1 MNKKILMTL
10 LAITSIGLA
19 NSKITNIEV
28 TNLSQLSEDVIKNAL
43 PIKEGNE
50 YTNKVSNDIYLSL
63 LRTGLVQNV
72 NIYPTKDGDNVNL
85 KIVVDELP
93 NAKAIYENKL
103 EIEALKE
110 KTEYLV
116 NKVYFTGT
124 DQNLNALVEK
134 SGLKIGEYFSPYDAE
149 VLKSLIMSTGYF
161 GNVELDVHRSADDK
175 SVDLEFK
182 VVRNP
187 VIKSVK
193 ITGSKL
199 MDEETLIK
207 VSRLKVGEILNLQL
221 LRQETSPLLKAYA
234 DNGYVWVGYKKLD
247 ISNDGDINIEISEA
261 KVSKIVYDKKGT
273 VKDGERIDSKDYKL
287 KTNDFVLKRNTYI
300 KEGDVLNQKALE
312 TTLAELFR
320 TGLFSNINHEIT
332 QDVNNPEN
340 LIVRIVLTERP
351 TTAINA
357 NISYSTEDSLSG
369 SLKLSDSNFLGREES
384 FDLTGEAGIKGNY
397 SISLGFK
404 DPWIQNT
411 SRILAG
417 GNIYF
422 KKTTTRVKD
431 LDEFKKDPNQD
442 EAKFAESIY
451 NEPTDKQY
459 VFGINGQIGK
469 GLTND
474 IYLTLTP
481 RLINVYSKSRAKEE
495 KARVYQDYTL
505 ASIGGDLI
513 YDTRDD
519 RNTPKKGLYADLYV
533 EGGYIFREK
542 SLKLNKGRPIEIAD
556 KDGKGTGEYEK
567 YKPRAYALT
576 TLDLRA
582 YHPVYKSSN
591 SMAYRLLATY
601 AHDNTPVGQL
611 AVVGDGITLRGLPN
625 SVSSNKYSVTFTAEN
640 RTYFNDYLQ
649 GVLFYDAGIAEN
661 IKIEGT
667 NKLKFVNNIGLG
679 ARINTPIGVVRL
691 DYAWNLEKGKKPT
704 GKFNFGFG
712 QTF

>member
-182 VVRNP
+182 VVQNP

-193 ITGSKL
+193 IIGSKL

-332 QDVNNPEN
+332 QDINNPEN

-469 GLTND
+469 GLTSD

-542 SLKLNKGRPIEIAD
+542 SLKLNKGRPIEITD

>member
-182 VVRNP
+182 VVQNP

-332 QDVNNPEN
+332 QDINNPEN

-469 GLTND
+469 GLTSD

-481 RLINVYSKSRAKEE
+481 RLINVYSKNRAKEE

-542 SLKLNKGRPIEIAD
+542 SLKLNKGRPIEITD
-556 KDGKGTGEYEK
+556 KDGKRTGEYEK

>member
-1 MNKKILMTL
+1 MNKKMLSAL

-19 NSKITNIEV
+19 NTKINNIEITN
-28 TNLSQLSEDVIKNAL
+28 LKQLSEDVIKNAL
-43 PIKEGNE
+43 PVKEGNE

-63 LRTGLVQNV
+63 LRTGLVQNA

-93 NAKAIYENKL
+93 NAKEIYENKL

-110 KTEYLV
+110 KTEYLI
-116 NKVYFTGT
+116 NKIYFTGT
-124 DQNLNALVEK
+124 DQNLNELVEK
-134 SGLKIGEYFSPYDAE
+134 SGLKVGEYFTPYNAE
-149 VLKSLIMSTGYF
+149 VLRSLILSTGYF
-161 GNVELDVHRSADDK
+161 GNVEINTHRSADNK

-182 VVRNP
+182 VVQNP
-187 VIKSVK
+187 VIKSVR

-207 VSRLKVGEILNLQL
+207 VSGLKVGDILNTQL

-234 DNGYVWVGYKKLD
+234 DNGYTWIGYKRLD
-247 ISNDGDINIEISEA
+247 VTNDGDINIELLEGKIS
-261 KVSKIVYDKKGT
+261 KVVYDKKGS

-287 KTNDFVLKRNTYI
+287 KTKDFVLKRNTYI

-312 TTLAELFR
+312 KTLSELFR
-320 TGLFSNINHEIT
+320 TGLFSNITHEIT
-332 QDVNNPEN
+332 QDINNPEN
-340 LIVRIVLTERP
+340 LIVRIILTERP

-357 NISYSTEDSLSG
+357 NLSYSTEDSVSG

-397 SISLGFK
+397 NISLGFK
-404 DPWIQNT
+404 DPWIENT

-422 KKTTTRVKD
+422 KKTTIRVKD
-431 LDEFKKDPNQD
+431 LDEFKKDANQD
-442 EAKFAESIY
+442 EQAFAEKIY

-481 RLINVYSKSRAKEE
+481 RLVNVFSKSRAKEE

-505 ASIGGDLI
+505 TSLGGDLI

-542 SLKLNKGRPIEIAD
+542 SLKLNKGKPIEIVD

>member
-182 VVRNP
+182 VVQNP

-332 QDVNNPEN
+332 QDINNPEN

-442 EAKFAESIY
+442 EAKFTESIY

-469 GLTND
+469 GLTSD

-542 SLKLNKGRPIEIAD
+542 SLKLNKGRPIEITD

>member
-1 MNKKILMTL
+1 MNKKILITL

-19 NSKITNIEV
+19 NSKINNIEV
-28 TNLSQLSEDVIKNAL
+28 TNLNQLSEDVIKNAL

-124 DQNLNALVEK
+124 NQNLNELVEK
-134 SGLKIGEYFSPYDAE
+134 SGLKVGEYFSPYDAE
-149 VLKSLIMSTGYF
+149 VLRSLILSTGYF
-161 GNVELDVHRSADDK
+161 SNVEVDTHRSADNK
-175 SVDLEFK
+175 SIDLEFK
-182 VVRNP
+182 VVQNP

-199 MDEETLIK
+199 MDEETLVK
-207 VSRLKVGEILNLQL
+207 VSGLRVGEILNVQL

-234 DNGYVWVGYKKLD
+234 DNGYAWVAYKKLD
-247 ISNDGDINIEISEA
+247 VTNDGDINIELLEGKVA
-261 KVSKIVYDKKGT
+261 KVVYEKKGT

-320 TGLFSNINHEIT
+320 TGLFSNINHEIS
-332 QDVNNPEN
+332 QDINNPEN
-340 LIVRIVLTERP
+340 LIIRIILTERP

-469 GLTND
+469 GLTSD

-505 ASIGGDLI
+505 TSIGGDLI

-519 RNTPKKGLYADLYV
+519 RNTPKKGIYADLYV
-533 EGGYIFREK
+533 EGGYIFREN
-542 SLKLNKGRPIEIAD
+542 SLKLNKGKPIEI
-556 KDGKGTGEYEK
+556 KDESGKGTGEYEK

-582 YHPVYKSSN
+582 YHPVYKDSN

-649 GVLFYDAGIAEN
+649 GVLFYDGGIAEN
-661 IKIEGT
+661 IKVDGT

>member
-161 GNVELDVHRSADDK
+161 GNVELDVHRSANDK

-182 VVRNP
+182 VVQNP

-469 GLTND
+469 GLTSD

-505 ASIGGDLI
+505 ASIGSDLI

>member
-182 VVRNP
+182 VVQNP

-332 QDVNNPEN
+332 QDINNPEN

-469 GLTND
+469 GLTSD

>member
-161 GNVELDVHRSADDK
+161 GNVELDVHRSANDK

-182 VVRNP
+182 VVQNP

-469 GLTND
+469 GLTSD

>member
-124 DQNLNALVEK
+124 NQNLNELVEK
-134 SGLKIGEYFSPYDAE
+134 SGLKVGEYFSPYDAE
-149 VLKSLIMSTGYF
+149 VLKSLILSTGYF
-161 GNVELDVHRSADDK
+161 SNVEVDTHRSADNK
-175 SVDLEFK
+175 SIDLEFK
-182 VVRNP
+182 VVQNP

-199 MDEETLIK
+199 MDEETLVK
-207 VSRLKVGEILNLQL
+207 VSGLRVGEILNVQL

-234 DNGYVWVGYKKLD
+234 DNGYAWVAYKKLD
-247 ISNDGDINIEISEA
+247 VTNDGDINIELLEGKVA
-261 KVSKIVYDKKGT
+261 KVVYEKKGT

-469 GLTND
+469 GLTSD

-481 RLINVYSKSRAKEE
+481 RLINVYSKSIAKEE

-542 SLKLNKGRPIEIAD
+542 SLKLNKGKPIEIVD
-556 KDGKGTGEYEK
+556 KEGKGTGEYEK

-625 SVSSNKYSVTFTAEN
+625 SVSSNKYSLTFTAEN

-661 IKIEGT
+661 IKIDGT
-667 NKLKFVNNIGLG
+667 DKLKFVNNIGLG

-691 DYAWNLEKGKKPT
+691 DYAWNLEKGKKAT

>member
-1 MNKKILMTL
+1 MNKKMLSAL

-19 NSKITNIEV
+19 NTKINNIEITN
-28 TNLSQLSEDVIKNAL
+28 LKQLSEDVIKNAL
-43 PIKEGNE
+43 PVKEGNE

-63 LRTGLVQNV
+63 LRTGLVQNA

-93 NAKAIYENKL
+93 NAKEIYENKL

-110 KTEYLV
+110 KTEYLI
-116 NKVYFTGT
+116 NKR
-124 DQNLNALVEK
+124 
-134 SGLKIGEYFSPYDAE
+134 
-149 VLKSLIMSTGYF
+149 YF
-161 GNVELDVHRSADDK
+161 GNVEINTHRSADNK

-182 VVRNP
+182 VVQNP
-187 VIKSVK
+187 VIKSVR

-207 VSRLKVGEILNLQL
+207 VSGLKVGDILNTQL

-234 DNGYVWVGYKKLD
+234 DNGYTWIGYKRLD
-247 ISNDGDINIEISEA
+247 VTNDGDINIELLEGKIS
-261 KVSKIVYDKKGT
+261 KVVYDKKGS

-287 KTNDFVLKRNTYI
+287 KTKDFVLKRNTYV

-312 TTLAELFR
+312 KTLSELFR
-320 TGLFSNINHEIT
+320 TGLFSNITHEIT
-332 QDVNNPEN
+332 QDINNPEN
-340 LIVRIVLTERP
+340 LIVRIILTERP

-357 NISYSTEDSLSG
+357 NLSYSTEDSVSG

-397 SISLGFK
+397 NISLGFK
-404 DPWIQNT
+404 DPWIENT

-422 KKTTTRVKD
+422 KKTTIRVKD
-431 LDEFKKDPNQD
+431 LDEFKKDANQD
-442 EAKFAESIY
+442 EQAFAEKIY

-481 RLINVYSKSRAKEE
+481 RLVNVFSKSRAKEE

-505 ASIGGDLI
+505 TSLGGDLI

-533 EGGYIFREK
+533 EGGYIFREN
-542 SLKLNKGRPIEIAD
+542 SLKLSKGKPIEIKD
-556 KDGKGTGEYEK
+556 KDGKLTGEYEK
-567 YKPRAYALT
+567 QKPRAYALT

-582 YHPVYKSSN
+582 YHPVYKDSN

-611 AVVGDGITLRGLPN
+611 AVVGDGLTLRGLPN
-625 SVSSNKYSVTFTAEN
+625 SVSGNKYSVTFTAEN

-649 GVLFYDAGIAEN
+649 GVLFYDGGIAEN
-661 IKIEGT
+661 IKVEGT

-691 DYAWNLEKGKKPT
+691 DYAWNIEKGQKPT

>member
-182 VVRNP
+182 VVQNP

-332 QDVNNPEN
+332 QDINNPEN

-469 GLTND
+469 GLTSD

-481 RLINVYSKSRAKEE
+481 RLINVYSKNRAKEE

-542 SLKLNKGRPIEIAD
+542 SLKLNKGRPIEITD

>member
-161 GNVELDVHRSADDK
+161 GNVELDVHRSANDK

-182 VVRNP
+182 VVQNP

-261 KVSKIVYDKKGT
+261 KVSKIIYDKKGT

-332 QDVNNPEN
+332 QDINNPEN

>member
-182 VVRNP
+182 VVQNP

-332 QDVNNPEN
+332 QDINNPEN

-469 GLTND
+469 GLTSD

-481 RLINVYSKSRAKEE
+481 RLINVYSKNRAKEE

>member
-182 VVRNP
+182 VVQNP

-332 QDVNNPEN
+332 QDINNPEN

-469 GLTND
+469 GLTSD

-481 RLINVYSKSRAKEE
+481 RLINVYSKNRAKEE

-542 SLKLNKGRPIEIAD
+542 SLKLNKGIPIEIAD

>member
-1 MNKKILMTL
+1 MNKKILITL
-10 LAITSIGLA
+10 LAITTIGLA
-19 NSKITNIEV
+19 NSKINNIEV
-28 TNLSQLSEDVIKNAL
+28 TNLNQLSEDVIKNAL

-124 DQNLNALVEK
+124 NQNLNELVEK
-134 SGLKIGEYFSPYDAE
+134 SGLKVGEYFSPYDAE
-149 VLKSLIMSTGYF
+149 VLRSLILSTGYF
-161 GNVELDVHRSADDK
+161 SNVEVDTHRSADNK
-175 SVDLEFK
+175 SIDLEFK
-182 VVRNP
+182 VVQNP

-199 MDEETLIK
+199 MDEETLVK
-207 VSRLKVGEILNLQL
+207 VSGLRVGEILNVQL

-234 DNGYVWVGYKKLD
+234 DNGYAWVAYKKLD
-247 ISNDGDINIEISEA
+247 VTNDGDINIELLEGKVA
-261 KVSKIVYDKKGT
+261 KVVYEKKGT

-320 TGLFSNINHEIT
+320 TGLFSNINHEIS
-332 QDVNNPEN
+332 QDINNPEN
-340 LIVRIVLTERP
+340 LIIRIILTERP

-469 GLTND
+469 GLTSD

-505 ASIGGDLI
+505 TSIGGDLI

-533 EGGYIFREK
+533 EGGYIFREN
-542 SLKLNKGRPIEIAD
+542 SLKLNKGKPIEI
-556 KDGKGTGEYEK
+556 KDESGKGTGEYEK

-582 YHPVYKSSN
+582 YHPVYKDSN

-649 GVLFYDAGIAEN
+649 GVLFYDGGIAEN
-661 IKIEGT
+661 IKVDGT
-667 NKLKFVNNIGLG
+667 DKLKFVNNIGLG

>member
-182 VVRNP
+182 VVQNP

-247 ISNDGDINIEISEA
+247 ISNDGNINIEISEA

-332 QDVNNPEN
+332 QDINNPEN

-469 GLTND
+469 GLTSD

-542 SLKLNKGRPIEIAD
+542 SLKLNKGKPIEIAD

-625 SVSSNKYSVTFTAEN
+625 SVSSNKYSLTFTAEN

>member
-10 LAITSIGLA
+10 LAITSIGLE

-182 VVRNP
+182 VVQNP

-332 QDVNNPEN
+332 QDINNPEN

-469 GLTND
+469 GLTSD

-481 RLINVYSKSRAKEE
+481 RLINVYSKNRAKEE

-542 SLKLNKGRPIEIAD
+542 SLKLNKGRPIEITD

>member
-182 VVRNP
+182 VVQNP

-261 KVSKIVYDKKGT
+261 KIF
-273 VKDGERIDSKDYKL
+273 
-287 KTNDFVLKRNTYI
+287 NFVLKRNTYI

-332 QDVNNPEN
+332 QDINNPEN

-442 EAKFAESIY
+442 EAKFTESIY

-469 GLTND
+469 GLTSD

-542 SLKLNKGRPIEIAD
+542 SLKLNKGRPIEITD

>member
-182 VVRNP
+182 VVQNP

-193 ITGSKL
+193 IIGSKL

-332 QDVNNPEN
+332 QDINNPEN

-469 GLTND
+469 GLTSD

-542 SLKLNKGRPIEIAD
+542 SLKLNKGRPIEITD

-661 IKIEGT
+661 IKVDGT

-691 DYAWNLEKGKKPT
+691 DYAWNLEKGKKAT

>member
-10 LAITSIGLA
+10 LAIASIGLA

-182 VVRNP
+182 VVQNP

-332 QDVNNPEN
+332 QDINNPEN

-469 GLTND
+469 GLTSD

-542 SLKLNKGRPIEIAD
+542 SLKLNKGRPIEITD

>member
-182 VVRNP
+182 VVQNP

-332 QDVNNPEN
+332 QDINNPEN

-469 GLTND
+469 GLTSD

-542 SLKLNKGRPIEIAD
+542 SLKLNKGRPIEITD

-591 SMAYRLLATY
+591 SMAYRLLSTY

-691 DYAWNLEKGKKPT
+691 DYAWNLEKGKKTT

>member
-182 VVRNP
+182 VVQNP

-247 ISNDGDINIEISEA
+247 ISNDGNINIEISEA

-332 QDVNNPEN
+332 QDINNPEN

-469 GLTND
+469 GLTSD

-533 EGGYIFREK
+533 EGGYIFREN
-542 SLKLNKGRPIEIAD
+542 SLKLSKGKPIEIKD
-556 KDGKGTGEYEK
+556 KDGKLTGEYEK

-582 YHPVYKSSN
+582 YHPVYKDSN

-611 AVVGDGITLRGLPN
+611 AVVGDGLTLRGLPN
-625 SVSSNKYSVTFTAEN
+625 SVSGNKYSVTFTAEN

-649 GVLFYDAGIAEN
+649 GVLFYDGGIAEN
-661 IKIEGT
+661 IKVEGT

-691 DYAWNLEKGKKPT
+691 DYAWNIEKGQKPT

>member
-182 VVRNP
+182 VVQNP

-332 QDVNNPEN
+332 QDINNPEN

-469 GLTND
+469 GLTSD

-542 SLKLNKGRPIEIAD
+542 SLKLNKGKPIEIVD

>member
-182 VVRNP
+182 VVQNP

-469 GLTND
+469 GLTSD

-542 SLKLNKGRPIEIAD
+542 SLKLNKGKPIEIVD
-556 KDGKGTGEYEK
+556 KEGKGTGEYEK

>member
-124 DQNLNALVEK
+124 NQNLNELVEK
-134 SGLKIGEYFSPYDAE
+134 SGLKVGEYFSPYDAE
-149 VLKSLIMSTGYF
+149 VLKSLILSTGYF
-161 GNVELDVHRSADDK
+161 SNVEVDTHRSADNK
-175 SVDLEFK
+175 SIDLEFK
-182 VVRNP
+182 VVQNP

-199 MDEETLIK
+199 MDEETLVK
-207 VSRLKVGEILNLQL
+207 VSGLRVGEILNVQL

-234 DNGYVWVGYKKLD
+234 DNGYAWVAYKKLD
-247 ISNDGDINIEISEA
+247 VTNDGDINIELLEGKVA
-261 KVSKIVYDKKGT
+261 KVVYEKKGT

-442 EAKFAESIY
+442 EVKFAESIY

-469 GLTND
+469 GLTSD

-481 RLINVYSKSRAKEE
+481 RLINVYSKSIAKEE

-542 SLKLNKGRPIEIAD
+542 SLKLNKGKPIEIVD
-556 KDGKGTGEYEK
+556 KEGKGTGEYEK

>member
-124 DQNLNALVEK
+124 NQNLNELVEK
-134 SGLKIGEYFSPYDAE
+134 SGLKVGEYFSPYDAE
-149 VLKSLIMSTGYF
+149 VLRSLILSTGYF
-161 GNVELDVHRSADDK
+161 SNVEVDTHRSADNK
-175 SVDLEFK
+175 SIDLEFK
-182 VVRNP
+182 VVQNP

-199 MDEETLIK
+199 MDEETLVK
-207 VSRLKVGEILNLQL
+207 VSGLRVGEILNVQL

-234 DNGYVWVGYKKLD
+234 DNGYAWVAYKKLD
-247 ISNDGDINIEISEA
+247 VTNDGDINIELLEGKVA
-261 KVSKIVYDKKGT
+261 KVVYEKKGT

-320 TGLFSNINHEIT
+320 TGLFSNINHEIS
-332 QDVNNPEN
+332 QDINNPEN
-340 LIVRIVLTERP
+340 LIIRIILTERP

-469 GLTND
+469 GLTSD

-481 RLINVYSKSRAKEE
+481 RLINVYSKSIAKEE
-495 KARVYQDYTL
+495 KARVYKDYTL

-542 SLKLNKGRPIEIAD
+542 SLKLNKGKPIEIVD
-556 KDGKGTGEYEK
+556 KEGKGTGEYEK
-567 YKPRAYALT
+567 YKSRAYALT

-625 SVSSNKYSVTFTAEN
+625 SVSSNKYSLTFTAEN

-661 IKIEGT
+661 IKIDGT
-667 NKLKFVNNIGLG
+667 DKLKFVNNIGLG

>member
-1 MNKKILMTL
+1 MNKKILITL

-19 NSKITNIEV
+19 NSKINNIEV
-28 TNLSQLSEDVIKNAL
+28 TNLNQLSEDVIKNAL

-124 DQNLNALVEK
+124 NQNLNELVEK
-134 SGLKIGEYFSPYDAE
+134 SGLKVGEYFSPYDAE
-149 VLKSLIMSTGYF
+149 VLRSLILSTGYF
-161 GNVELDVHRSADDK
+161 SNVEVDTHRSADNK
-175 SVDLEFK
+175 SIDLEFK
-182 VVRNP
+182 VVQNP

-199 MDEETLIK
+199 MDEETLVK
-207 VSRLKVGEILNLQL
+207 VSGLRVGEILNVQL

-234 DNGYVWVGYKKLD
+234 DNGYAWVAYKKLD
-247 ISNDGDINIEISEA
+247 VTNDGDINIELLEGKVA
-261 KVSKIVYDKKGT
+261 KVVYEKKGT

-320 TGLFSNINHEIT
+320 TGLFSNINHEIS
-332 QDVNNPEN
+332 QDINNPEN
-340 LIVRIVLTERP
+340 LIIRIILTERP

-469 GLTND
+469 GLTSD

-505 ASIGGDLI
+505 TSIGGDLI

-533 EGGYIFREK
+533 EGGYIFREN
-542 SLKLNKGRPIEIAD
+542 SLKLNKGKPIEI
-556 KDGKGTGEYEK
+556 KDESGKGTGEYEK

-582 YHPVYKSSN
+582 YHPVYKDSN

-649 GVLFYDAGIAEN
+649 GVLFYDGGIAEN
-661 IKIEGT
+661 IKVDGT

>member
-134 SGLKIGEYFSPYDAE
+134 SGLKIGKYFSPYDAE

-182 VVRNP
+182 VVQNP

-332 QDVNNPEN
+332 QDINNPEN

-469 GLTND
+469 GLTSD

-481 RLINVYSKSRAKEE
+481 RLINVYSKNRAKEE

-542 SLKLNKGRPIEIAD
+542 SLKLNKGRPIEITD

>member
-10 LAITSIGLA
+10 LAIASIGLA

-182 VVRNP
+182 VVQNP

-247 ISNDGDINIEISEA
+247 ISNDGNINIEISEA

-332 QDVNNPEN
+332 QDINNPEN

-469 GLTND
+469 GLTSD

-542 SLKLNKGRPIEIAD
+542 SLKLNKGRPIEITD

-691 DYAWNLEKGKKPT
+691 DYAWNLEKGKKTT

>member
-182 VVRNP
+182 VVQNP

-247 ISNDGDINIEISEA
+247 ISNDGNINIEISEA

-332 QDVNNPEN
+332 QDINNPEN

-469 GLTND
+469 GLTSD

-542 SLKLNKGRPIEIAD
+542 SLKLNKGKPIEIAD

>member
-1 MNKKILMTL
+1 M
-10 LAITSIGLA
+10 
-19 NSKITNIEV
+19 
-28 TNLSQLSEDVIKNAL
+28 
-43 PIKEGNE
+43 
-50 YTNKVSNDIYLSL
+50 
-63 LRTGLVQNV
+63 
-72 NIYPTKDGDNVNL
+72 
-85 KIVVDELP
+85 
-93 NAKAIYENKL
+93 
-103 EIEALKE
+103 
-110 KTEYLV
+110 
-116 NKVYFTGT
+116 
-124 DQNLNALVEK
+124 
-134 SGLKIGEYFSPYDAE
+134 
-149 VLKSLIMSTGYF
+149 
-161 GNVELDVHRSADDK
+161 
-175 SVDLEFK
+175 
-182 VVRNP
+182 
-187 VIKSVK
+187 
-193 ITGSKL
+193 
-199 MDEETLIK
+199 
-207 VSRLKVGEILNLQL
+207 
-221 LRQETSPLLKAYA
+221 
-234 DNGYVWVGYKKLD
+234 
-247 ISNDGDINIEISEA
+247 
-261 KVSKIVYDKKGT
+261 
-273 VKDGERIDSKDYKL
+273 
-287 KTNDFVLKRNTYI
+287 
-300 KEGDVLNQKALE
+300 E

-332 QDVNNPEN
+332 QDINNPEN

-357 NISYSTEDSLSG
+357 NISYTTEDSLSG

-469 GLTND
+469 GLTSD

-542 SLKLNKGRPIEIAD
+542 SLKLNKGRPIEITD

-661 IKIEGT
+661 IKVDGT

-691 DYAWNLEKGKKPT
+691 DYAWNLEKGKKAT

>member
-161 GNVELDVHRSADDK
+161 GNVELDVHRSANDK

-182 VVRNP
+182 VVQNP

-332 QDVNNPEN
+332 QDINNPEN

-542 SLKLNKGRPIEIAD
+542 SLKLNKGRPIEITD

>member
-161 GNVELDVHRSADDK
+161 GNVELDVHRSANDK

-182 VVRNP
+182 VVQNP

-542 SLKLNKGRPIEIAD
+542 SLKLNKGRPIEIVD

>member
-1 MNKKILMTL
+1 MNKKILTTL

-161 GNVELDVHRSADDK
+161 GNVELDVHRSANDK

-182 VVRNP
+182 VVQNP

-469 GLTND
+469 GLTSD

-542 SLKLNKGRPIEIAD
+542 SLKLNKGRPIEITD

-691 DYAWNLEKGKKPT
+691 DYAWNLEKGKKAT

>member
-28 TNLSQLSEDVIKNAL
+28 TNLSQLSEDVIKHAL

-182 VVRNP
+182 VVQNP

-332 QDVNNPEN
+332 QDINNPEN

-469 GLTND
+469 GLTSD

-542 SLKLNKGRPIEIAD
+542 SLKLNKGRPIEITD

-691 DYAWNLEKGKKPT
+691 DYAWNLEKGKKTT

>member
-1 MNKKILMTL
+1 MNKKMLSAL

-19 NSKITNIEV
+19 NTKINNIEITN
-28 TNLSQLSEDVIKNAL
+28 LKQLSEDVIKNAL
-43 PIKEGNE
+43 PVKEGNE

-63 LRTGLVQNV
+63 LRTGLVQNA

-93 NAKAIYENKL
+93 NAKEIYENKL

-110 KTEYLV
+110 KTEYLI
-116 NKVYFTGT
+116 NKIYFTGT
-124 DQNLNALVEK
+124 DQNLNELVEK
-134 SGLKIGEYFSPYDAE
+134 SGLKVGEYFTPYNAE
-149 VLKSLIMSTGYF
+149 VLRSLILSTGYF
-161 GNVELDVHRSADDK
+161 GNVEINTHRSADNK

-182 VVRNP
+182 VVQNP
-187 VIKSVK
+187 VIKSVR

-207 VSRLKVGEILNLQL
+207 VSGLKVGDILNTQL

-234 DNGYVWVGYKKLD
+234 DNGYTWIGYKRLD
-247 ISNDGDINIEISEA
+247 VTNDGDINIELLEGKIS
-261 KVSKIVYDKKGT
+261 KVVYDKKGS

-287 KTNDFVLKRNTYI
+287 KTKDFVLKRNTYV

-312 TTLAELFR
+312 KTLSELFR
-320 TGLFSNINHEIT
+320 TGLFSNITHEIT
-332 QDVNNPEN
+332 QDINNPEN
-340 LIVRIVLTERP
+340 LIVRIILTERP

-357 NISYSTEDSLSG
+357 NLSYSTEDSVSG

-397 SISLGFK
+397 NISLGFK
-404 DPWIQNT
+404 DPWIENT

-422 KKTTTRVKD
+422 KKTTIRVKD
-431 LDEFKKDPNQD
+431 LDEFKKDANQD
-442 EAKFAESIY
+442 EQAFAEKIY

-481 RLINVYSKSRAKEE
+481 RLVNVFSKSRAKEE

-505 ASIGGDLI
+505 TSLGGDLI

-533 EGGYIFREK
+533 EGGYIFREN
-542 SLKLNKGRPIEIAD
+542 SLKLSKGKPIEIKD
-556 KDGKGTGEYEK
+556 KDGKLTGEYEK

-576 TLDLRA
+576 TLDLRS
-582 YHPVYKSSN
+582 YHPVYKESN

-611 AVVGDGITLRGLPN
+611 AVVGDGLTLRGLPN
-625 SVSSNKYSVTFTAEN
+625 SVSGNKYSVTFTAEN

-649 GVLFYDAGIAEN
+649 GVLFYDGGIAEN
-661 IKIEGT
+661 IKVEGT

-691 DYAWNLEKGKKPT
+691 DYAWNIEKGQKPT

>member
-182 VVRNP
+182 VVQNP

-332 QDVNNPEN
+332 QDINNPEN

-469 GLTND
+469 GLTSD

-481 RLINVYSKSRAKEE
+481 RLINVYSKNRAKEE

-542 SLKLNKGRPIEIAD
+542 SLKLNKGRPIEITD

-691 DYAWNLEKGKKPT
+691 DYAWNLEKGNKPT

>member
-182 VVRNP
+182 VVQNP

-332 QDVNNPEN
+332 QDINNPEN

-469 GLTND
+469 GLTSD

-481 RLINVYSKSRAKEE
+481 RLINVYSKNRAKEE

-542 SLKLNKGRPIEIAD
+542 SLKLNKGRPIEIID

-661 IKIEGT
+661 IKVDGT

>member
-1 MNKKILMTL
+1 M
-10 LAITSIGLA
+10 
-19 NSKITNIEV
+19 
-28 TNLSQLSEDVIKNAL
+28 
-43 PIKEGNE
+43 
-50 YTNKVSNDIYLSL
+50 
-63 LRTGLVQNV
+63 
-72 NIYPTKDGDNVNL
+72 
-85 KIVVDELP
+85 
-93 NAKAIYENKL
+93 
-103 EIEALKE
+103 
-110 KTEYLV
+110 
-116 NKVYFTGT
+116 
-124 DQNLNALVEK
+124 
-134 SGLKIGEYFSPYDAE
+134 
-149 VLKSLIMSTGYF
+149 
-161 GNVELDVHRSADDK
+161 
-175 SVDLEFK
+175 
-182 VVRNP
+182 
-187 VIKSVK
+187 
-193 ITGSKL
+193 
-199 MDEETLIK
+199 
-207 VSRLKVGEILNLQL
+207 
-221 LRQETSPLLKAYA
+221 
-234 DNGYVWVGYKKLD
+234 
-247 ISNDGDINIEISEA
+247 
-261 KVSKIVYDKKGT
+261 
-273 VKDGERIDSKDYKL
+273 
-287 KTNDFVLKRNTYI
+287 
-300 KEGDVLNQKALE
+300 E

-332 QDVNNPEN
+332 QDINNPEN

-469 GLTND
+469 GLTSD

-481 RLINVYSKSRAKEE
+481 RLINVYSKNRAKEE

-542 SLKLNKGRPIEIAD
+542 SLKLNKGRPIEITD

-661 IKIEGT
+661 IKIDGT

>member
-182 VVRNP
+182 VVQNP

-332 QDVNNPEN
+332 QDINNPEN

-469 GLTND
+469 GLTSD

-481 RLINVYSKSRAKEE
+481 RLINVYSKNRAKEE

-542 SLKLNKGRPIEIAD
+542 SLKLNKGRPIEITD
-556 KDGKGTGEYEK
+556 KDGKRTGEYEK

-661 IKIEGT
+661 IKIDGT